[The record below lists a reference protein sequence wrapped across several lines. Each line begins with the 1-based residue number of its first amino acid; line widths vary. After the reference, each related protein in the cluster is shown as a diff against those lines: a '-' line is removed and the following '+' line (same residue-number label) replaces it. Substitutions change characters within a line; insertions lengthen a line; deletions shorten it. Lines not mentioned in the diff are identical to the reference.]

1 MFPTNEIG
9 CSRSESSAGRIPTR
23 AARDRLYA
31 FTKAI
36 VSARRSSMTLE
47 NTSIGRNFWRN
58 WILANA
64 LAGALLGFMQWRAL
78 RRHVAMASWMVLGSS
93 VGLALGYIGGY
104 EVGGFP
110 FDYLLG
116 PALAGLLG
124 GVAQWFALRRRGAG
138 AGWLVAAG
146 TFGFL
151 LGGIAAIAIGF
162 LGLGEAIGGSYLGW
176 IALNGLMGAVI
187 GAIGSAISGAVL
199 ARHLRRATAAP
210 MPELLSAGAR

>member
-1 MFPTNEIG
+1 
-9 CSRSESSAGRIPTR
+9 
-23 AARDRLYA
+23 
-31 FTKAI
+31 
-36 VSARRSSMTLE
+36 MTLE

-64 LAGALLGFMQWRAL
+64 LGFGAGMALFAAIAEGMEQSGVLGSAELGDKVGHIIGLTLAGALLGFMQWRAL